1 MLDLQTYEAPE
12 ISGVNVM
19 LNFGWAKLEVLTG
32 MNSIRYDPSDDSVV
46 RLSLKIRPPG
56 LDVIWPLATNRPAL
70 SMIPDIWPRQ
80 RRPSKDTENSLLTIV
95 V

>member
-1 MLDLQTYEAPE
+1 VLDLQTYEAPE

-46 RLSLKIRPPG
+46 RLSL
-56 LDVIWPLATNRPAL
+56 
-70 SMIPDIWPRQ
+70 
-80 RRPSKDTENSLLTIV
+80 
-95 V
+95 